1 MNLVG
6 LGGAIAFA
14 RAVMKLR
21 FPAACIAAAM
31 FGLVSAT
38 AAQETQTRPNII
50 FILCDDLG
58 YGDVGVL
65 YQNSRRPDQPRMKT
79 PQLDRMAAEGM
90 IMRQHYTAAP
100 VCAPARASLLMG
112 LHQGN
117 CPIRNNQFDKA
128 LPHNHTLGT
137 VLQAAGY
144 YTGMIGKFGLQGSA
158 PDYPGHP
165 LRHGFDEFYGV
176 LAHNAAHYHY
186 PGNSG
191 KIMDMFTPVTDGLD
205 GAYDTDLYA
214 ARAKKFIRE
223 RAGKNPRQPFF
234 LYLAFTAPHFYEE
247 IPTQA
252 YPEGG
257 GLRGGLQWP
266 LNTLSPNTN
275 SWYHP
280 DYASQ
285 DWPDVEKRHA
295 TMIRRVDD
303 AVGDLL
309 QLLRDL
315 KIDQDTFV
323 VFTSDNGPHN
333 EDGQDPSFFDSWG
346 IMDGIKRDL
355 WEAGVRE
362 PAMVRWPGHIRA
374 GAVDDQPSAFWDWMP
389 TFADLAGLAP
399 PAESDGVSL
408 VPTLTG
414 RGEQRSRGFMYFE
427 YDYSGRPF
435 PVDKAMDQRKHVG
448 KRNQMQSIRLDDFTA
463 VRYAITNSAEPFRL
477 YNVLRDP
484 HEDHNLAGDP
494 ACAAVL
500 AKARSMTLQVR
511 RPDPDAP
518 RPYDNDPLPAVVVNC
533 KTNGVLDVA
542 YYEGAWPWVPDFD
555 ALKPAAAGK
564 RAGLDL
570 SLLPRQSEAGL
581 RFKGYFIAPAE
592 GEYTFWLQ
600 CDTGAEMW
608 LHEAHLLDDD
618 FNHSGNEVKASV
630 RLAAG
635 LHPFRLFY
643 RHKEGAAKLVLQ
655 YAGPGIERQVVP
667 PSAFSSECV
676 DVQK

>member
-1 MNLVG
+1 M
-6 LGGAIAFA
+6 
-14 RAVMKLR
+14 
-21 FPAACIAAAM
+21 
-31 FGLVSAT
+31 
-38 AAQETQTRPNII
+38 
-50 FILCDDLG
+50 
-58 YGDVGVL
+58 
-65 YQNSRRPDQPRMKT
+65 
-79 PQLDRMAAEGM
+79 
-90 IMRQHYTAAP
+90 
-100 VCAPARASLLMG
+100 
-112 LHQGN
+112 
-117 CPIRNNQFDKA
+117 
-128 LPHNHTLGT
+128 
-137 VLQAAGY
+137 
-144 YTGMIGKFGLQGSA
+144 
-158 PDYPGHP
+158 
-165 LRHGFDEFYGV
+165 RHGFDEFYGV
-176 LAHNAAHYHY
+176 LAHGAAHYHY

-191 KIMDMFTPVTDGLD
+191 KIMDMFKPVTNGLE

-223 RAGKNPRQPFF
+223 RAEKNPRQPFF

-247 IPTQA
+247 LPTQA
-252 YPEGG
+252 YPQGG

-285 DWPDVEKRHA
+285 NWPDVEKRHA

-315 KIDQDTFV
+315 NIEQDTLV

-362 PAMVRWPGHIRA
+362 PTMVSWPGKIRA
-374 GAVDDQPSAFWDWMP
+374 GAIDDQPSAFWDWMS

-414 RGEQRSRGFMYFE
+414 RGRQRSRGFLYFE
-427 YDYSGRPF
+427 YDYAGRPF
-435 PVDKAMDQRKHVG
+435 PVDKALGKRKNVA
-448 KRNQMQSIRLDDFTA
+448 KRNQMQSIRLGDFTA

-477 YNVLRDP
+477 YNVMRDP
-484 HEDHNLAGDP
+484 HQDHNLADDP

-500 AKARSMTLQVR
+500 AQARAMTVQVR
-511 RPDPDAP
+511 RPDPEAP

-533 KTNGVLDVA
+533 KTNGVLDEA

-555 ALKPAAAGK
+555 ALTPLITDKAPALVALEIHG
-564 RAGLDL
+564 GNYGDC
-570 SLLPRQSEAGL
+570 
-581 RFKGYFIAPAE
+581 FKGFITAPTE

-608 LHEAHLLDDD
+608 
-618 FNHSGNEVKASV
+618 
-630 RLAAG
+630 
-635 LHPFRLFY
+635 
-643 RHKEGAAKLVLQ
+643 
-655 YAGPGIERQVVP
+655 
-667 PSAFSSECV
+667 
-676 DVQK
+676 

>member
-1 MNLVG
+1 
-6 LGGAIAFA
+6 
-14 RAVMKLR
+14 MKFRVL
-21 FPAACIAAAM
+21 AACFAAAAL
-31 FGLVSAT
+31 GLASASG
-38 AAQETQTRPNII
+38 AQAGHDKPNIL

-79 PQLDRMAAEGM
+79 PQLDRLAAGGM

-100 VCAPARASLLMG
+100 VCAPARASLLLG
-112 LHQGN
+112 THQGN

-128 LPHNHTLGT
+128 LPRNHTLGS

-144 YTGMIGKFGLQGSA
+144 YTGMIGKFGLQGAA
-158 PDYPGHP
+158 PEFPGHP

-176 LAHNAAHYHY
+176 LAHGAAHYHY

-191 KIMDMFTPVTDGLD
+191 KIMDKFTPVTQGLD

-223 RAGKNPRQPFF
+223 RAEKNPRQPFF

-247 IPTQA
+247 LPTQA
-252 YPEGG
+252 YPKGG
-257 GLRGGLQWP
+257 GLHGGLQWP

-285 DWPDVEKRHA
+285 NWPNVEKRHA

-315 KIDQDTFV
+315 HIENDTLV

-346 IMDGIKRDL
+346 VMDGIKRDL

-362 PAMVRWPGHIRA
+362 PAMVQWPGHIRA
-374 GAVDDQPSAFWDWMP
+374 GSLDDQPSAFWDWMP

-414 RGEQRSRGFMYFE
+414 RGRQRSRGFMYFE
-427 YDYSGRPF
+427 YDYSGKPF
-435 PVDKAMDQRKHVG
+435 PIDKALDKRKHVA
-448 KRNQMQSIRLDDFTA
+448 KRNQMQSIRLGDFTA

-477 YNVLRDP
+477 YNVVRDP

-494 ACAAVL
+494 ACATVL
-500 AKARSMTLQVR
+500 AQARAMTLQVR
-511 RPDPDAP
+511 RPDPEAP
-518 RPYDNDPLPAVVVNC
+518 RPYDNDPVPAVAVDC
-533 KTNGVLDVA
+533 KKDGMLDYA
-542 YYEGAWPWVPDFD
+542 AYEGTWPWVPDFE
-555 ALKPAAAGK
+555 ALTPVATGK
-564 RAGLDL
+564 SRGLEMAV
-570 SLLPRQSEAGL
+570 LPLHGEAGL
-581 RFKGYFIAPAE
+581 SFKGFFNAPAG
-592 GEYTFWLQ
+592 GEYTFWLK

-618 FNHSGNEVKASV
+618 FTHDGNEVKATI

-635 LHPFRLFY
+635 WHPFRLFY
-643 RHKEGAAKLVLQ
+643 RHKAGAEVYLSLQ
-655 YAGPGIERQVVP
+655 YAGPGMERQNLP
-667 PSAFSSECV
+667 GSAFSSACSEAG
-676 DVQK
+676 K

>member
-1 MNLVG
+1 
-6 LGGAIAFA
+6 
-14 RAVMKLR
+14 MKFRYL
-21 FPAACIAAAM
+21 AACVAALA
-31 FGLVSAT
+31 FGLASARG
-38 AAQETQTRPNII
+38 AEGAQPNIL

-58 YGDVGVL
+58 YGDVGAL
-65 YQNSRRPDQPRMKT
+65 YQNSRRPDQPRMRT
-79 PQLDRMAAEGM
+79 PQLDRMAAGGM

-112 LHQGN
+112 LHQGH

-128 LPHNHTLGT
+128 LPQNHTLGT

-144 YTGMIGKFGLQGSA
+144 YTGLIGKFGLQG
-158 PDYPGHP
+158 PGPEYPGHP

-176 LAHNAAHYHY
+176 LAHGAAHYHY

-191 KIMDMFTPVTDGLD
+191 KIMDMFTPVTNGLQ

-223 RAGKNPRQPFF
+223 RAEKKPRQPFF

-252 YPEGG
+252 YPKGR

-266 LNTLSPNTN
+266 LNTISTNTN
-275 SWYHP
+275 SWYYP
-280 DYASQ
+280 EYASQ
-285 DWPDVEKRHA
+285 HWPDVEKRHA

-303 AVGDLL
+303 AVGDIL

-315 KIDQDTFV
+315 KIDKNTLV
-323 VFTSDNGPHN
+323 IFTSDNGPHN

-362 PAMVRWPGHIRA
+362 PAIVRWPGHIRP
-374 GAVDDQPSAFWDWMP
+374 GTFDDQPSAFWDWMP

-414 RGEQRSRGFMYFE
+414 RGRQRNRGFMYFE

-435 PVDKAMDQRKHVG
+435 PVDKALGKRKNVS
-448 KRNQMQSIRLDDFTA
+448 KRNQMQSIRLGDFTA
-463 VRYAITNSAEPFRL
+463 VRYAITHSADPFRL
-477 YNVLRDP
+477 YNVVLDP

-494 ACAAVL
+494 AYAAVL
-500 AKARSMTLQVR
+500 AKAREMTLQVR
-511 RPDPDAP
+511 RPDPNAP
-518 RPYDNDPLPAVVVNC
+518 RPYDRDPAPAIAVNC
-533 KTNGVLDVA
+533 TNNGMLNYA
-542 YYEGAWPWVPDFD
+542 IYEGAWPWVPDFD
-555 ALKPAAAGK
+555 ALAPIAAGQS
-564 RAGLDL
+564 AGLDL
-570 SLLPRQSEAGL
+570 SVLPRSVEAGVS
-581 RFKGYFIAPAE
+581 FKGFINAPVE

-608 LHEAHLLDDD
+608 LHEARVIDDD
-618 FNHSGNEVKASV
+618 FNHNGSEVKASIY
-630 RLAAG
+630 LAAG
-635 LHPFRLFY
+635 WHPLRLFY
-643 RHKEGAAKLVLQ
+643 RHKVGEAKLALQ
-655 YAGPGIERQVVP
+655 YSGPGIERQVVP
-667 PSAFSSECV
+667 QAAFSSACAEAG
-676 DVQK
+676 K

>member
-1 MNLVG
+1 
-6 LGGAIAFA
+6 
-14 RAVMKLR
+14 MKFR
-21 FPAACIAAAM
+21 FLAACFAAAAL
-31 FGLVSAT
+31 GLASAPG
-38 AAQETQTRPNII
+38 AQQTHPNIL

-79 PQLDRMAAEGM
+79 PQLDRMAAGGM

-100 VCAPARASLLMG
+100 VCAPARASLLLG
-112 LHQGN
+112 QHQGN

-128 LPHNHTLGT
+128 LPRNHTLGT

-144 YTGMIGKFGLQGSA
+144 YTGMIGKFGLQG
-158 PDYPGHP
+158 PGPEYPGHP

-191 KIMDMFTPVTDGLD
+191 KIMDMFTPVTNGLD

-247 IPTQA
+247 LPTQA
-252 YPEGG
+252 YPKGG

-266 LNTLSPNTN
+266 LNTLSPSTN

-280 DYASQ
+280 AYASQ

-303 AVGDLL
+303 AVGDLM

-315 KIDQDTFV
+315 KIEKDTLV

-346 IMDGIKRDL
+346 MMDGIKRDL

-362 PAMVRWPGHIRA
+362 PAMVCWPGHIRA

-414 RGEQRSRGFMYFE
+414 RGRQRSRGFMYFE
-427 YDYSGRPF
+427 YDYAGRPF
-435 PVDKAMDQRKHVG
+435 PVDKALGKRKNVA
-448 KRNQMQSIRLDDFTA
+448 KRNQMQSIRLGDFTA
-463 VRYAITNSAEPFRL
+463 VRYAITNSAGPFRL
-477 YNVLRDP
+477 YNVVRDP

-500 AKARSMTLQVR
+500 AEAREMTSQVR

-518 RPYDNDPLPAVVVNC
+518 RPYDNDPVPSVTVNS
-533 KTNGVLDVA
+533 KTNGMLDYA
-542 YYEGAWPWVPDFD
+542 AYEGPWPWVPDFD
-555 ALKPAAAGK
+555 ALTPVATGK
-564 RAGLDL
+564 SRGLDAAV
-570 SLLPRQSEAGL
+570 LPSSRGEAGL
-581 RFKGYFIAPAE
+581 SFKGFINAPAE

-600 CDTGAEMW
+600 CDTGAELW

-618 FNHSGNEVKASV
+618 FNHDGKEVKATI

-635 LHPFRLFY
+635 LHPLRLFY
-643 RHKEGAAKLVLQ
+643 RHKAGEEVKLALQ
-655 YAGPGIERQVVP
+655 YSGPGIEKQKVP
-667 PSAFSSECV
+667 ATAFSSP
-676 DVQK
+676 

>member
-1 MNLVG
+1 
-6 LGGAIAFA
+6 
-14 RAVMKLR
+14 MKFR
-21 FPAACIAAAM
+21 FLAAWIAAAAL
-31 FGLVSAT
+31 GLASASGGQ
-38 AAQETQTRPNII
+38 AVQPNIL

-65 YQNSRRPDQPRMKT
+65 YQNSRQPDQPRMKT
-79 PQLDRMAAEGM
+79 PQLDRMAAGGM
-90 IMRQHYTAAP
+90 ILRQHYTASP
-100 VCAPARASLLMG
+100 VCAPARASLLLG
-112 LHQGN
+112 QHQGN

-128 LPHNHTLGT
+128 LPRNHTLGS
-137 VLQAAGY
+137 VLQAGGY
-144 YTGMIGKFGLQGSA
+144 YTGMIGKFGLQG
-158 PDYPGHP
+158 PGPEFPGHP

-176 LAHNAAHYHY
+176 LAHGAAHYHY

-191 KIMDMFTPVTDGLD
+191 KIMDMFTPVTNGLD

-223 RAGKNPRQPFF
+223 RAEKKPRQPFF

-252 YPEGG
+252 YPKGG

-266 LNTLSPNTN
+266 LNTLSPKTN

-280 DYASQ
+280 DYASKN
-285 DWPDVEKRHA
+285 WPDVEKRHA

-303 AVGDLL
+303 AVGDIL

-315 KIDQDTFV
+315 NIEQNTLV

-333 EDGQDPSFFDSWG
+333 EQGQDPSFFDSWG

-362 PAMVRWPGHIRA
+362 PAILRWPGGVRA
-374 GAVDDQPSAFWDWMP
+374 GAVEDRPSAFWDWMP
-389 TFADLAGLAP
+389 TFAELAGLAP

-414 RGEQRSRGFMYFE
+414 RGFQRSRGFLYFE

-435 PVDKAMDQRKHVG
+435 PVDKALGKRKNVG
-448 KRNQMQSIRLDDFTA
+448 KRNQMQSIRVGDFTA
-463 VRYAITNSAEPFRL
+463 VRYAITNSADPFRL
-477 YNVLRDP
+477 YNVVRDP
-484 HEDHNLAGDP
+484 HEDRNLADDP

-500 AKARSMTLQVR
+500 AKAREMTLQVR

-518 RPYDNDPLPAVVVNC
+518 RPYDNDPVPAVSVNC
-533 KTNGVLDVA
+533 TNEGTLNYA
-542 YYEGAWPWVPDFD
+542 AYEGSWPWVPDFD
-555 ALKPAAAGK
+555 ALTPVASGQS
-564 RAGLDL
+564 RGLDMAV
-570 SLLPRQSEAGL
+570 LPLHGEAGL
-581 RFKGYFIAPAE
+581 RFTGFFKAPAG

-600 CDTGAEMW
+600 CDSGAEMW
-608 LHEAHLLDDD
+608 LHEAHVLDDD
-618 FNHSGNEVKASV
+618 FARDGKEVKATI

-635 LHPFRLFY
+635 LHPFRLYY
-643 RHKEGAAKLVLQ
+643 RHKAGAEVLLALQ
-655 YAGPGIERQVVP
+655 YSGPGIERQYVP
-667 PSAFSSECV
+667 AAAFSSACAEAG
-676 DVQK
+676 K